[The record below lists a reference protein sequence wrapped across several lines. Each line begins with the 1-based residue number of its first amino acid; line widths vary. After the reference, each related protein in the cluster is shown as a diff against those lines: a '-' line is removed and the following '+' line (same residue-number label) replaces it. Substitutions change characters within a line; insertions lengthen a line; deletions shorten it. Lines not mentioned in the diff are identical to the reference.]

1 MCLIYL
7 QTQVTR
13 ETQILKDIFLALF
26 NKPKALLLLA
36 ISILP

>member
-1 MCLIYL
+1 M
-7 QTQVTR
+7 
-13 ETQILKDIFLALF
+13 LKTVFLAFF